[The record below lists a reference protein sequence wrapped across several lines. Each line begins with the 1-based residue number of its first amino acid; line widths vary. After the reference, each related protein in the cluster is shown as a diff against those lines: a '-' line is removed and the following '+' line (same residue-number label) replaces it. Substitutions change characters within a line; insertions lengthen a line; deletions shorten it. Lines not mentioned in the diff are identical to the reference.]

1 MTPAQPTGSIFMTFS
16 KKIPS
21 PAWIRDELKFGDRL
35 IVAAAAFVVYLLIF
49 LIFYSLIPLTFL
61 VLIPVSMCAWL
72 FGPMGGIAAAFL
84 GCAIN
89 LFIQLVGG
97 WLDWQT
103 LWISGSITNFP
114 VTLIA
119 GCAIGLLSHQDKNF
133 KQQEKERQ
141 ESERTQQ
148 ESIALLNSMVDVCNV
163 GIVITDLE
171 GNINHYNP
179 RFLEIWNFTYA
190 SVRHFNFLKNAV
202 QNERIIN
209 SYEYENH
216 ILSLYDHPEQCRSF
230 EIVLDDA
237 RILSCETSPRLQ
249 DKEIVGIV
257 LNFLD
262 ISNWHQVTDAL
273 QKSENNLRLLV
284 NHSREGIL
292 LLNEEGNILE
302 WNEAMEQISGMK
314 WEEVFNR
321 PMAEVAFYLLPPNQS
336 KPEAL
341 PKLKSLWKEMIQRGE
356 DHLEPGHYETIAN
369 QTDGKLSI
377 VEVTVHPIRAETG
390 FLMGV
395 FYRNITDQKYL
406 ESSLRKQEKISHSI
420 LNGYP
425 DTAALLNTDGRILIA
440 NKALLEAAGKTNE
453 DLIGDGIE
461 DFLPP
466 SIHEEVKLVIKTVT
480 TLGKPYYSDSQ
491 ISGQYMYLTVYPIV
505 GESGKVNLL
514 ILFLRNVTESSQR
527 ERELEAVASISSAL
541 RAAITRAEVYPI
553 ILDQIETL
561 MKADG
566 IGLIIKDTL
575 TQKVKVEQ
583 ARGAWKPL
591 LDMQYSV
598 DQARR
603 APTMIM
609 EEPYVNNNI
618 EKEQQLFQT
627 EPFSGL
633 KATACVPLSAEG
645 SIYGSLWIGRKAA
658 ITKEDMRI
666 LAALGNITASATHRA
681 ALYENTREY
690 AEQVTNAA
698 EIGRALTETLLL
710 DQIYDRL
717 AHSLLKMLP
726 NICTVMIARYSP
738 ENNTFTY
745 DYALH
750 DDKVVEKAEIPYLQR
765 FQPGETTLNDIVRT
779 RKPLVINDLEARS
792 STRIITL
799 ELKGQSGL
807 FAPLVSKGEL
817 LGIIQIHSYLKNRF
831 TANDIEMFALIGSTA
846 AIAFQNANLFE
857 DLQKSHN
864 ELTEAYE
871 STLNGWVQALDLRD
885 SGTHGH
891 TRRVVELAVALGRNM
906 GLKDNELVHL
916 RRGALLHDIGKMGVP
931 DGILNK
937 IGPLND
943 EEWVEMRSHTT
954 NAYQW
959 LSPITFLKP
968 ALDIPYCHHEKWDG
982 SGYPRGLIAEQI
994 PLTARI
1000 FAVVDVWDALGS
1012 DRPYRPA
1019 WTTEKVV
1026 EYLREQRGKHFD
1038 PGVVDAFLGMM
1049 VGIV

>member
-1 MTPAQPTGSIFMTFS
+1 
-16 KKIPS
+16 
-21 PAWIRDELKFGDRL
+21 
-35 IVAAAAFVVYLLIF
+35 
-49 LIFYSLIPLTFL
+49 
-61 VLIPVSMCAWL
+61 
-72 FGPMGGIAAAFL
+72 
-84 GCAIN
+84 
-89 LFIQLVGG
+89 
-97 WLDWQT
+97 
-103 LWISGSITNFP
+103 
-114 VTLIA
+114 
-119 GCAIGLLSHQDKNF
+119 
-133 KQQEKERQ
+133 
-141 ESERTQQ
+141 
-148 ESIALLNSMVDVCNV
+148 
-163 GIVITDLE
+163 
-171 GNINHYNP
+171 
-179 RFLEIWNFTYA
+179 
-190 SVRHFNFLKNAV
+190 
-202 QNERIIN
+202 
-209 SYEYENH
+209 
-216 ILSLYDHPEQCRSF
+216 
-230 EIVLDDA
+230 
-237 RILSCETSPRLQ
+237 
-249 DKEIVGIV
+249 
-257 LNFLD
+257 
-262 ISNWHQVTDAL
+262 
-273 QKSENNLRLLV
+273 
-284 NHSREGIL
+284 
-292 LLNEEGNILE
+292 
-302 WNEAMEQISGMK
+302 
-314 WEEVFNR
+314 
-321 PMAEVAFYLLPPNQS
+321 
-336 KPEAL
+336 
-341 PKLKSLWKEMIQRGE
+341 
-356 DHLEPGHYETIAN
+356 
-369 QTDGKLSI
+369 
-377 VEVTVHPIRAETG
+377 
-390 FLMGV
+390 
-395 FYRNITDQKYL
+395 
-406 ESSLRKQEKISHSI
+406 
-420 LNGYP
+420 
-425 DTAALLNTDGRILIA
+425 
-440 NKALLEAAGKTNE
+440 
-453 DLIGDGIE
+453 
-461 DFLPP
+461 
-466 SIHEEVKLVIKTVT
+466 
-480 TLGKPYYSDSQ
+480 
-491 ISGQYMYLTVYPIV
+491 
-505 GESGKVNLL
+505 
-514 ILFLRNVTESSQR
+514 
-527 ERELEAVASISSAL
+527 
-541 RAAITRAEVYPI
+541 
-553 ILDQIETL
+553 
-561 MKADG
+561 
-566 IGLIIKDTL
+566 
-575 TQKVKVEQ
+575 
-583 ARGAWKPL
+583 
-591 LDMQYSV
+591 
-598 DQARR
+598 
-603 APTMIM
+603 
-609 EEPYVNNNI
+609 
-618 EKEQQLFQT
+618 
-627 EPFSGL
+627 
-633 KATACVPLSAEG
+633 
-645 SIYGSLWIGRKAA
+645 
-658 ITKEDMRI
+658 MRI

-726 NICTVMIARYSP
+726 NICTVMIARYNP
-738 ENNTFTY
+738 ENNTFAY

-906 GLKDNELVHL
+906 GLKDSELVHL

-959 LSPITFLKP
+959 LSPISFLKP